1 MDTRTKI
8 LSLETARSL
17 RVPRLVMVTGY
28 FDLPRAAHVREL
40 EAIRQRR
47 GAGTLMA
54 VVLPWEDAFLSQRA
68 RAEMAAALRVIDYV
82 VAIDNGD
89 LEALVGAL
97 GPTEVARLEAS
108 DARRNRELI
117 EHVHR
122 RHSS

>member
-8 LSLETARSL
+8 LSLEAARSL
-17 RVPRLVMVTGY
+17 RVPRLVVIAGY
-28 FDLPRAAHVREL
+28 FDLPRAAHVREI
-40 EAIRQRR
+40 EAIRQRI
-47 GAGTLMA
+47 GAGALMA
-54 VVLPWEDAFLSQRA
+54 VVLPWEEAFLSQRA

-97 GPTEVARLEAS
+97 GPADVVRLEAA
-108 DARRNRELI
+108 DTRRNRELI

-122 RHSS
+122 RHSA